1 MKFVTLIVLIIAL
14 AIPAS
19 ASSVVSW
26 THEDI
31 TGYNLTLNYT
41 SEFNVAK
48 HDILGISII
57 NIGNKSE
64 NDTITI
70 NKINVSDT
78 TKATGSQEGSW
89 VIGPGSNQTIYFML
103 NMTTNDAVDLDIKI
117 HYNVSSENKT
127 LSVTAKYPGAPKI
140 TPWNNKSNSV
150 ATTLTVNTS
159 EFVRFNATA
168 NQQVNSWNWY
178 KDNEKQSPTDDHF
191 ITSWNDAG
199 AKIIKVNATNANGTS
214 NTITWNVAV
223 NALSGLPAP
232 NITSWSNSK
241 TNNNKSLTINETESV
256 RFNFTAN
263 QTLTFWSWKL
273 NGINIRNHSDNL
285 THAFN
290 NHGSYT
296 LNASGSNDNGSTQ
309 TIVWNINVLEKE
321 GKKKNATILDWYPEV
336 VDYVYIN
343 GTVYEKIN
351 YSITTAEEMAIFN
364 WTVDGG
370 NPETGNESDN
380 TYYYNYTWDNNSRLG
395 AHTIIFKGS
404 NNDTRVEFR
413 WYVNVYRI
421 GKEECCSCSIFD
433 IIDDALENHVTDIK
447 IRMFRYKIAKHAGKS
462 EIAVQKVNQLHDEIA
477 KRQMTREA
485 LRAEFK
491 AGIITSEIYTAAMKQ
506 VQREAK
512 YNSKLAEGYAKISI
526 EDLKDDKSKDDFKK
540 ISEMENKNDKRK
552 DGGNSK
558 GKEDTS
564 TKGKPI
570 EDLKD
575 DKSKD
580 DFKNI
585 SEMENKNDKGKD
597 GANSKGKEDAGTKG
611 KPIEDL
617 KDDKSKDDFKNISE
631 MENKNNKGN
640 NKDNENKNNG
650 RGKD

>member
-1 MKFVTLIVLIIAL
+1 MKFVALILLIIAL

-19 ASSVVSW
+19 ASSLVSW
-26 THEDI
+26 TQKDI
-31 TGYNLTLNYT
+31 PGYNLTLNYT
-41 SEFNVAK
+41 SSFNVAK
-48 HDILGISII
+48 DDILGISIM
-57 NIGNKSE
+57 NIGNGYE
-64 NDTITI
+64 NDTITV

-78 TKATGSQEGSW
+78 TKATGSREGSW
-89 VIGPGSNQTIYFML
+89 VILPGSNQTINFTL

-127 LSVTAKYPGAPKI
+127 LSVTAKYQGAPEI

-150 ATTLTVNTS
+150 ATTLTVNAS
-159 EFVRFNATA
+159 EVIRFNASADQPITT
-168 NQQVNSWNWY
+168 WKWY
-178 KDNEKQSPTDDHF
+178 KDNVIQDNTNDSF

-199 AKIIKVNATNANGTS
+199 AKTIKVNATNANGTS
-214 NTITWNVAV
+214 NTITWNVTVTAP
-223 NALSGLPAP
+223 SGLPAP

-241 TNNNKSLTINETESV
+241 TNNNNLTLTINETESV
-256 RFNFTAN
+256 KFNFTAN

-273 NGINIRNHSDNL
+273 NGINITNLSDNL
-285 THAFN
+285 TQTFN

-296 LNASGSNDNGSTQ
+296 LNANGSNDNGSTQ
-309 TIVWNINVLEKE
+309 HIEWYINVLEKE

-336 VDYVYIN
+336 VDYVYVN
-343 GTVYEKIN
+343 GTVNETIE
-351 YSITTAEEMAIFN
+351 YSIRTFEKMTMFN
-364 WTVDGG
+364 WTVNGTSV
-370 NPETGNESDN
+370 TGNASGN
-380 TYYYNYTWDNNSRLG
+380 TYYYEHTWDNNSRLG

-421 GKEECCSCSIFD
+421 GEEHGSGSIFD

-447 IRMFRYKIAKHAGKS
+447 IRMFRYQIAKHAGKS
-462 EIAVQKVNQLHDEIA
+462 EIAAWKVNQLHDEIA

-491 AGIITSEIYTAAMKQ
+491 AGNITSENYTAALKQ

-512 YNSKLAEGYAKISI
+512 YNSKLVKGYAKIS
-526 EDLKDDKSKDDFKK
+526 
-540 ISEMENKNDKRK
+540 
-552 DGGNSK
+552 
-558 GKEDTS
+558 
-564 TKGKPI
+564 I

-585 SEMENKNDKGKD
+585 SEMENKNDKRKD
-597 GANSKGKEDAGTKG
+597 GANSKGKEDTSIKGKEDASTKG
-611 KPIEDL
+611 K
-617 KDDKSKDDFKNISE
+617 S
-631 MENKNNKGN
+631 KGN